1 MGVSNDRDQLE
12 KLCQSFL
19 AIKYT
24 VGAIT
29 RDKQN
34 CDEQENKIIALAV

>member
-1 MGVSNDRDQLE
+1 MGLWRSWSAWKTLH
-12 KLCQSFL
+12 QSFL